1 MIFNIRINKYIYAGK
16 ISKDMILGDTIEII
30 VDEFNRIIVRNNL
43 RYSIDSKENGEVS
56 YEIVRADLSPEH
68 AKQIIDIADKIKN
81 SGFYSMDDFNT
92 RPIPEKLNY
101 YTVAISGENFAVQT
115 NDINVS
121 NILNIVRAEEVKAKA
136 REMYNKL
143 II

>member
-81 SGFYSMDDFNT
+81 SGFYSMDDVNT
-92 RPIPEKLNY
+92 RPLPENLNY